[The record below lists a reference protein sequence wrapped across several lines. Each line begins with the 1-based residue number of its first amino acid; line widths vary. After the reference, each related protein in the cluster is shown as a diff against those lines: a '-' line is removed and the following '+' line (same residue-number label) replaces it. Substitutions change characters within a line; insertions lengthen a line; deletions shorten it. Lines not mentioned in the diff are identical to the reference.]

1 MARPNR
7 THASAL
13 VVSAAALVSLALH
26 ESYRDTGYIP
36 VPGDVPTVGF
46 GHTGPGVQIGQKIT
60 VERGLVL
67 LLADADKHAR
77 AVRRCAP
84 VPMYQHE
91 FDAYTSLAYNI
102 GASAFCGSTVARRL
116 NAGDYKGGCEGILA
130 WDKFKGKPLRGLT
143 ARRQAEYQ
151 LCITDPAAAPS
162 TDTGSIAS
170 ASGAGLNEE
179 N

>member
-1 MARPNR
+1 MTRPSR
-7 THASAL
+7 TQVSAL
-13 VVSAAALVSLALH
+13 AVSAAALVSIALH
-26 ESYRDTGYIP
+26 ESYRDAGYTP
-36 VPGDVPTVGF
+36 VPGDAPTIGF

-67 LLADADKHAR
+67 LLADADKHAQ
-77 AVRRCAP
+77 AVRRCTP

-91 FDAYTSLAYNI
+91 FDAYTSLTYNI
-102 GASAFCGSTVARRL
+102 GASAFCGSTIAKRL
-116 NAGDYKGGCEGILA
+116 RAGDYKGACEGILA

-151 LCITDPAAAPS
+151 LCVTDPAAAP
-162 TDTGSIAS
+162 AS
-170 ASGAGLNEE
+170 DPGAVAHSGAGLTKE